1 MLKVGDTVFCPW
13 PNGVYVEAT
22 VIEDRGCLGVNGGQ
36 VVRIEIP
43 ANEAA
48 CTDAM
53 NFEMSADDLKKLVA
67 DAVFAIGKTHVVCQ
81 DYAFSDGETVSLSDG
96 CSSSPDTD
104 FGARFL
110 CRMWSQALRLDF
122 PWLPSGAFDATL
134 LTATVLGNSFYVQAW
149 GDGVVIARR
158 RDGSWIANVIEF
170 PSGAPLYASYG
181 VDQRRL
187 DRYCAEFGTEKRL
200 ITHWSATV
208 KSEMPIPALT
218 KTGGIQPYE
227 TLYPI
232 AEYDL
237 VLLASDGVLSFQK
250 PNGSATS
257 RSFIDVGLPEIVA
270 ELLPRDLNGEF
281 LKRRIKRFLAEK
293 AKLGWH
299 HNDDV
304 AFAAVGIK

>member
-1 MLKVGDTVFCPW
+1 MNEVSMSDP
-13 PNGVYVEAT
+13 
-22 VIEDRGCLGVNGGQ
+22 
-36 VVRIEIP
+36 VV
-43 ANEAA
+43 
-48 CTDAM
+48 
-53 NFEMSADDLKKLVA
+53 VA
-67 DAVFAIGKTHVVCQ
+67 DAIFAMGKTHTICQ
-81 DYAFSDGETVSLSDG
+81 DYAYSDGENVSLSDG

-110 CRMWSQALRLDF
+110 CRMGHGALRLNF
-122 PWLPSGAFDATL
+122 PWLPLEAFDATL
-134 LTATVLGNSFYVQAW
+134 LSASVIDENFYVQAF

-158 RDGSWIANVIEF
+158 RDGSWVANVIEF
-170 PSGAPLYASYG
+170 PSGAPLYMSYG

-187 DRYCAEFGTEKRL
+187 DRYCAEFGAEKRM
-200 ITHWSATV
+200 ITYWSATV
-208 KSEMPIPALT
+208 KSEMPIAALT

-227 TLYPI
+227 ILYPI

-257 RSFIDVGLPEIVA
+257 RSFVDVSLPEILP

-293 AKLGWH
+293 VKLGWH
-299 HNDDV
+299 HSDDV
-304 AFAAVGIK
+304 AFAAVGVK